1 MQQSSV
7 ARTILISYYKHLIT
21 NKDNTMIKNY
31 KLILEYDGT
40 KYNGWQR
47 QGNTDNTIQ
56 GKLESTL
63 SRYFN
68 QPVEIHGSGRT
79 DAGVHA
85 SGQVAD
91 FKIDTKLVSS
101 DVTFNEAKLMDTLN
115 DFFPEDIR
123 ITSLAEVDI
132 RFHARLNAKQ
142 KTYRYTICLSNKE
155 PVFNRKYCM
164 LMSKQLDIEVMK
176 SASKLF
182 LGTHDLLGFSDS
194 RTKKSTVRTI
204 ESITFSMQTI
214 NNDNYVII
222 DYTGDG
228 FLYHTIRLI
237 TGTLIS
243 IGLKESDISIINEI
257 LTTKN
262 RKQVP
267 FMAPAKGLSLIE
279 VIY

>member
-1 MQQSSV
+1 
-7 ARTILISYYKHLIT
+7 
-21 NKDNTMIKNY
+21 MIKNY
-31 KLILEYDGT
+31 KIILEYDGT
-40 KYNGWQR
+40 KYNGWQK

-68 QPVEIHGSGRT
+68 QPIEIHGSGRT

-85 SGQVAD
+85 VGQVAN
-91 FKIDTKLVSS
+91 FKIDTKLVTS
-101 DVTFNEAKLMDTLN
+101 DVTFGETQLMNTLN
-115 DFFPEDIR
+115 NFFPEDIR
-123 ITSLAEVDI
+123 IKSLTEADI
-132 RFHARLNAKQ
+132 RFHARLNAKK

-164 LMSKQLDIEVMK
+164 LMSKHLDVEAMK
-176 SASKLF
+176 SASKIF
-182 LGTHDLLGFSDS
+182 LGTHDLLGFSDTK
-194 RTKKSTVRTI
+194 TKKSTVRTI
-204 ESITFSMQTI
+204 ENISFSTESI
-214 NNDNYVII
+214 NNDNYLII

-243 IGLKESDISIINEI
+243 IGLKESNTSIIDEI